1 MMSWPVSLVACLY
14 SDHLVVKYVHSSLV
28 PEVEM
33 TGRLT
38 FSAFAPVAVGA
49 SRGL

>member
-1 MMSWPVSLVACLY
+1 MITWPVNRVACLY

-28 PEVEM
+28 PDVEM

-49 SRGL
+49 VKGL